1 MRGSDIVHHMPA
13 LVNTWSGMS
22 DCVARQPMSR
32 PTCSFSLSSPG
43 CGVGKDRRKYKGVMP
58 PARRHLCFHHL
69 LTHTFSWQQLF
80 PVSPPKILS
89 MGVDRDGSQFC
100 NTRWK
105 FFYADVRYI
114 S

>member
-1 MRGSDIVHHMPA
+1 M
-13 LVNTWSGMS
+13 
-22 DCVARQPMSR
+22 
-32 PTCSFSLSSPG
+32 
-43 CGVGKDRRKYKGVMP
+43 GKDRRKYKGVMP

-105 FFYADVRYI
+105 FFSLLSLLLIQLSLHPSLFVPCTQRVRVYFSAGSLELEWADDLDLGVV
-114 S
+114 